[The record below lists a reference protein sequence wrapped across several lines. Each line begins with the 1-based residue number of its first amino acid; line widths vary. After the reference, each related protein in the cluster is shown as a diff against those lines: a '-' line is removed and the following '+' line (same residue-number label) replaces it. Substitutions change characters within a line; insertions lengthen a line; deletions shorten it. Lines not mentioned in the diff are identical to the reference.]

1 MKPSFLA
8 CDSDG
13 VDDAVDSTRTGSEL
27 KPPDIRIR
35 PIGGEAPVEGLEIVP
50 DDPHGPLEESPG
62 LEEVF
67 DRLDPEAEWD
77 WPLSPETFRGREQL
91 LQAAEDWLE
100 AVSHWQI
107 EIDDLIE
114 GSRDRVLLVGRVVAR
129 GKGSGAPVRQPLFS
143 AVTVRSG
150 KITRIEDHTEK
161 AKAVEAAGLWE

>member
-1 MKPSFLA
+1 MRRTPRPMSHENVEVVRDYFEAFNRCLA
-8 CDSDG
+8 SYGSDPN
-13 VDDAVDSTRTGSEL
+13 R
-27 KPPDIRIR
+27 
-35 PIGGEAPVEGLEIVP
+35 
-50 DDPHGPLEESPG
+50 PLEESPG